1 MVTAATQTEIPM
13 GGEGRVSKLFETALR
28 RGPLRFDG
36 RLLVVSLLA
45 AVALMVLTLIVYT
58 HPFLALDATIERDVQ
73 AVDAGPLLY
82 VFAFYTAIGGPLAIV
97 AEVVVFGTVL
107 LLNHQAWRLVI
118 AAALTS
124 GWYLL
129 LGHLV
134 LRPRPSVGQVLRVT
148 EHPGASSY
156 PSGHTILF
164 VTYCVVL
171 MLCLVYRFLPRSVR
185 PFGWGIV
192 VLLLAVGG
200 ISRIYSGAHW
210 PTDVLAGLLI
220 GVGWLSFVISI
231 SWISDP
237 LLRRLPMSRPAVPGV
252 PPTVSSGPVQGT

>member
-1 MVTAATQTEIPM
+1 V
-13 GGEGRVSKLFETALR
+13 LHTALR

-36 RLLVVSLLA
+36 RLLVVALLA
-45 AVALMVLTLIVYT
+45 AAALLILTVVVYT
-58 HPFLALDATIERDVQ
+58 HPYLPLDATIERYIQ
-73 AVDAGPLLY
+73 GFDAGPLLY
-82 VFAFYTAIGGPLAIV
+82 VFAFYTAVGGPLAIV
-97 AEVVVFGTVL
+97 AELVVFGIVL
-107 LLNHQAWRLVI
+107 VLNYQAWRLVI
-118 AAALTS
+118 AAALSS

-129 LGHLV
+129 ISHLV
-134 LRPRPSVGQVLRVT
+134 MRPRPSAGEVLRVT

-171 MLCLVYRFLPRSVR
+171 MVCLGYRFLPRSAR
-185 PFGWGIV
+185 PAGWGIV
-192 VLLLAVGG
+192 VVLLAVGA
-200 ISRIYSGAHW
+200 ISRMYSGAHW

-237 LLRRLPMSRPAVPGV
+237 VLHRLPTSRPAAPPVPPGV
-252 PPTVSSGPVQGT
+252 AADPVAGT

>member
-1 MVTAATQTEIPM
+1 MARRM
-13 GGEGRVSKLFETALR
+13 LHTALR

-36 RLLVVSLLA
+36 RLLVVALLA
-45 AVALMVLTLIVYT
+45 AIALLILTVIVYT
-58 HPFLALDATIERDVQ
+58 HPYLPLDASIERYLQGFDV
-73 AVDAGPLLY
+73 GPLLY
-82 VFAFYTAIGGPLAIV
+82 VFAFYTAVGGPLAIV
-97 AEVVVFGTVL
+97 AELVVFGIVL
-107 LLNHQAWRLVI
+107 VLNYQAWRLVV

-129 LGHLV
+129 LNHLV
-134 LRPRPSVGQVLRVT
+134 LRPRPSAGEVLRVT

-171 MLCLVYRFLPRSVR
+171 MVCLFYRFLPRSAR
-185 PFGWGIV
+185 PVGWAIVV
-192 VLLLAVGG
+192 VLLALGAL
-200 ISRIYSGAHW
+200 SRIYSGAHW

-237 LLRRLPMSRPAVPGV
+237 VLRRLPPARPAMPVV
-252 PPTVSSGPVQGT
+252 PPAVASDPVAGT

>member
-1 MVTAATQTEIPM
+1 MDRERSM
-13 GGEGRVSKLFETALR
+13 GIRMLRTALR

-45 AVALMVLTLIVYT
+45 AVALALLTIVVYT
-58 HPFLALDATIERDVQ
+58 HPYLPLDAGIERAIQSVDV
-73 AVDAGPLLY
+73 GPLVY
-82 VFAFYTAIGGPLAIV
+82 VFAFYTAIGGPFALV
-97 AEVVVFGTVL
+97 AEVVVFGIVL
-107 LLNHQAWRLVI
+107 LLNYQAWRLVI

-134 LRPRPSVGQVLRVT
+134 MRPRPAVGQVLRVT

-171 MLCLVYRFLPRSVR
+171 MLCLFYRYLPRSGR
-185 PFGWGIV
+185 PVGWGIV
-192 VLLLAVGG
+192 VVLLAVGAT
-200 ISRIYSGAHW
+200 SRIYPGAHW

-220 GVGWLSFVISI
+220 GVGWLSFVMSI

-237 LLRRLPMSRPAVPGV
+237 ILHRPRSSRPAAPVVPAGAAAD
-252 PPTVSSGPVQGT
+252 PVAGL

>member
-1 MVTAATQTEIPM
+1 M
-13 GGEGRVSKLFETALR
+13 GGEGRVRRVFDTALR

-45 AVALMVLTLIVYT
+45 AAALIVLTLIVFT
-58 HPFLALDATIERDVQ
+58 HPYLALDANIERDIQ
-73 AVDAGPLLY
+73 GLDAGPILY
-82 VFAFYTAIGGPLAIV
+82 VFAFYTAIGGPLALV
-97 AEVVVFGTVL
+97 AEVVVFGIVL
-107 LLNHQAWRLVI
+107 LLNYQAWRLVV

-129 LGHLV
+129 LGHIV

-185 PFGWGIV
+185 PAGWGIV

-220 GVGWLSFVISI
+220 GVGWLSFAMSI

-237 LLRRLPMSRPAVPGV
+237 VLRRLPLSRPAVPRV
-252 PPTVSSGPVQGT
+252 PPSVSSDPVAGT

>member
-1 MVTAATQTEIPM
+1 MGPELSLAKRLDAAV
-13 GGEGRVSKLFETALR
+13 RS
-28 RGPLRFDG
+28 GPLRFDP
-36 RLLVVSLLA
+36 RLLVASLLA
-45 AVALMVLTLIVYT
+45 AVALAVLTLVVYT
-58 HPFLALDATIERDVQ
+58 HPYLPLDAGIERDIQ
-73 AVDAGPLLY
+73 GVDAGPLLY

-97 AEVVVFGTVL
+97 AEVVVFGIVL
-107 LLNHQAWRLVI
+107 LLNRQAWRLVI

-129 LGHLV
+129 LSHLV
-134 LRPRPSVGQVLRVT
+134 LRPRPAVGQVLRVT

-171 MLCLVYRFLPRSVR
+171 MLCLVYRFLPRSAR
-185 PFGWGIV
+185 PVGWGIV
-192 VLLLAVGG
+192 VVLLAVGA
-200 ISRIYSGAHW
+200 ISRMYSGAHW

-220 GVGWLSFVISI
+220 GGGWLSFVISI

-237 LLRRLPMSRPAVPGV
+237 VLDPPVGPRGALPGV
-252 PPTVSSGPVQGT
+252 PPGGSTDRLAGT

>member
-1 MVTAATQTEIPM
+1 MS
-13 GGEGRVSKLFETALR
+13 RVFDTALR

-45 AVALMVLTLIVYT
+45 AVTLIVLTLLVST
-58 HPFLALDATIERDVQ
+58 HPYLALDASIERDIQ
-73 AVDAGPLLY
+73 GVDAGPLLH
-82 VFAFYTAIGGPLAIV
+82 VFAFYTAIGGPLALV
-97 AEVVVFGTVL
+97 AEVVVFGIVL
-107 LLNHQAWRLVI
+107 LLNYQAWRLVV

-129 LGHLV
+129 LSHV
-134 LRPRPSVGQVLRVT
+134 MLRPRPNVSQVLRVT

-185 PFGWGIV
+185 PAGWGIV
-192 VLLLAVGG
+192 VVLLAVGG

-210 PTDVLAGLLI
+210 PSDVLAGLLI
-220 GVGWLSFVISI
+220 GVGWFCFVMSI

-237 LLRRLPMSRPAVPGV
+237 VLRRLPASRPAAPRV
-252 PPTVSSGPVQGT
+252 PPSVSSDPVAGT

>member
-1 MVTAATQTEIPM
+1 MDREVSV
-13 GGEGRVSKLFETALR
+13 GRRILHTALR

-36 RLLVVSLLA
+36 RLLVVALVAAIALLI
-45 AVALMVLTLIVYT
+45 LTVIVYT
-58 HPFLALDATIERDVQ
+58 HPYQPLDATIERYIQGYDV
-73 AVDAGPLLY
+73 GPLLY
-82 VFAFYTAIGGPLAIV
+82 VFAFYTAVGGPFAIV
-97 AEVVVFGTVL
+97 AELVVFGIVL
-107 LLNHQAWRLVI
+107 VLNYQAWRLVV

-129 LGHLV
+129 LTHLV
-134 LRPRPSVGQVLRVT
+134 LRPRPSAGEVLRVT

-171 MLCLVYRFLPRSVR
+171 MVCLFYRFLPRSAR
-185 PFGWGIV
+185 PVGWAMV
-192 VLLLAVGG
+192 VALLALGG
-200 ISRIYSGAHW
+200 LSRVYSGAHW

-237 LLRRLPMSRPAVPGV
+237 VLDRLPAARSATPVVPAGV
-252 PPTVSSGPVQGT
+252 ASGPVAGT

>member
-1 MVTAATQTEIPM
+1 MGLQLMVARTLSAAF
-13 GGEGRVSKLFETALR
+13 RS
-28 RGPLRFDG
+28 GPLRIN
-36 RLLVVSLLA
+36 RTLALVSLIA
-45 AVALMVLTLIVYT
+45 AVALAVLTVVVYT
-58 HPFLALDATIERDVQ
+58 HPYLPLDAAIERDLQ
-73 AVDAGPLLY
+73 SFDAGPLLY
-82 VFAFYTAIGGPLAIV
+82 VFAFYTAIGGPLAIP
-97 AEVVVFGTVL
+97 AEVLVFGMVL
-107 LLNHQAWRLVI
+107 LLNRQAWRLVI

-134 LRPRPSVGQVLRVT
+134 LRPRPAIGQVLRVT

-164 VTYCVVL
+164 VTYCVVI

-185 PFGWGIV
+185 PVGWGIV
-192 VLLLAVGG
+192 AVLLAVGAL
-200 ISRIYSGAHW
+200 SRMYSGAHW

-220 GVGWLSFVISI
+220 GFGWLSFVSSI

-237 LLRRLPMSRPAVPGV
+237 ALHPGV
-252 PPTVSSGPVQGT
+252 RSTDAAPVVPPGGSADQLAGT